1 MTVDPLAETFR
12 KWSPYTYAV
21 DNPIRFIDPDGM
33 GVSLGGGQYGGDL
46 YTGID
51 AQNLFRELQTQS
63 ISNNQDQQDDKKQK
77 EDKPNP
83 DDHPLMKNA
92 VEMGLMAKD
101 AINFY
106 SDLLGGPEGST
117 IDKLIFW
124 TKIYLYGK
132 IFSLFGDAASTQ
144 TEEIANE
151 EKLFRPGGKLVGE
164 QIGENP
170 LIRTVTKEEA
180 ENIINNLIKCGAK
193 AVPKPGYEGT
203 WYELPSGGGFGVRNS
218 VSDLSR
224 SLGSSNAI
232 DLDIL
237 GIPLKNIKF

>member
-1 MTVDPLAETFR
+1 MAESYR
-12 KWSPYTYAV
+12 RWSPYNYAV
-21 DNPIRFIDPDGM
+21 NNPIRFIDPDGM
-33 GVSLGGGQYGGDL
+33 AIILGGGQYGGDL
-46 YTGID
+46 YTGQD
-51 AQNLFRELQTQS
+51 AQNLFRELQSQS
-63 ISNNQDQQDDKKQK
+63 SSNDQQDDKKKK
-77 EDKPNP
+77 ENENKKPNP
-83 DDHPLMKNA
+83 DDHPILKNV
-92 VEMGLMAKD
+92 VETGLMAKD
-101 AINFY
+101 AIDYY
-106 SDLLGGPEGST
+106 SDLLGGPDGST

-132 IFSLFGDAASTQ
+132 IFSLFGDAASIQ

-164 QIGENP
+164 QIGKNP
-170 LIRTVTKEEA
+170 LIRTITKEEA

-218 VSDLSR
+218 VSDLSG